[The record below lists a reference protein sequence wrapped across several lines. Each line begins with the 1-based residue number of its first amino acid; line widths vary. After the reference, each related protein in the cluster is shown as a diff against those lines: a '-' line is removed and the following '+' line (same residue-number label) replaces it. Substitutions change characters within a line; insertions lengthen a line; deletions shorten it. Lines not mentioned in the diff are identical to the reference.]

1 MSLFMR
7 NISWLV
13 YVLLAAT
20 MLPGCAIKQVHS
32 TADHAD
38 FSLDKN
44 DLETYGLAFI
54 TPSTVTGQEEDK
66 QTLAFAF
73 ANVMQESRP
82 DIRLVTLPETISAI
96 NVADLTADY
105 MRMYVDYRDTGVFK
119 RDLLKKVGEITGT
132 RYLAQLKLSDF
143 KQNSKSR
150 FTLFGLRLMQ
160 TKEANIRM
168 FFQIWDSTDGT
179 IAWEGTEEMNISWDT
194 GSENPVTFRT
204 IVEKTAQNLITLL
217 P

>member
-1 MSLFMR
+1 MLLSMR

-13 YVLLAAT
+13 YILLAAGL
-20 MLPGCAIKQVHS
+20 LPGCAIDQVHS
-32 TADHAD
+32 TADHTD

-73 ANVMQESRP
+73 ANAMQESRP

-96 NVADLTADY
+96 NIADITEDY
-105 MRMYVDYRDTGVFK
+105 KLMYVDYRDTGIFK
-119 RDLLKKVGEITGT
+119 RELLKKVGEITGT

-143 KQNSKSR
+143 SQNSKSR
-150 FTLFGLRLMQ
+150 LSVFGLRLVQ
-160 TKEANIRM
+160 TKEANIRI
-168 FFQIWDSTDGT
+168 FLQIWDSSDGT
-179 IAWEGTEEMNISWDT
+179 IAWEGTEEMNYSWDS
-194 GSENPVTFRT
+194 GSEKPVTFRV
-204 IVEKTAQNLITLL
+204 IVEKTANNLITLL

>member
-1 MSLFMR
+1 MLLFMR

-13 YVLLAAT
+13 YILLAAGL
-20 MLPGCAIKQVHS
+20 LPGCAIDQVHS
-32 TADHAD
+32 TADHTD

-73 ANVMQESRP
+73 ANAMQESRP

-96 NVADLTADY
+96 NIADITEDY
-105 MRMYVDYRDTGVFK
+105 KLMYVDYRDTGIFK
-119 RDLLKKVGEITGT
+119 RELLKKVGEITGT

-143 KQNSKSR
+143 SQNSKSR
-150 FTLFGLRLMQ
+150 LSVFGLRLVQ

-168 FFQIWDSTDGT
+168 FFQIWDSSDGT
-179 IAWEGTEEMNISWDT
+179 IAWEGTEEMNYSWDS
-194 GSENPVTFRT
+194 GSEKPVTFRI
-204 IVEKTAQNLITLL
+204 IVEKTANNLIALL

>member
-1 MSLFMR
+1 MLLSMR

-13 YVLLAAT
+13 YILLAAGL
-20 MLPGCAIKQVHS
+20 LPGCAIDQVHS
-32 TADHAD
+32 TADHTD

-73 ANVMQESRP
+73 ANAMQESRP

-96 NVADLTADY
+96 NIADITEDY
-105 MRMYVDYRDTGVFK
+105 KLMYVDYRDTGIFK
-119 RDLLKKVGEITGT
+119 RELLKKVGEITGT

-143 KQNSKSR
+143 SQNSKSR
-150 FTLFGLRLMQ
+150 LSVFGLRLVQ

-168 FFQIWDSTDGT
+168 FFQIWDSSDGT
-179 IAWEGTEEMNISWDT
+179 IAWEGTEEMNYSWDS
-194 GSENPVTFRT
+194 GSEKPVTFRI
-204 IVEKTAQNLITLL
+204 IVEKTANNLIALL